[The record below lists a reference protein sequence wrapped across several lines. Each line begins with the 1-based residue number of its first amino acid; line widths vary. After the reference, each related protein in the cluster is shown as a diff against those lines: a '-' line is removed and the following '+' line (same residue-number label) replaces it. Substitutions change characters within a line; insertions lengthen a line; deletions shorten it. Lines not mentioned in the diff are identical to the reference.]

1 MTFFLVISSVIDHF
15 KAQLNQFT
23 ETPYLCHLPM
33 TSFLVVSSVIYH
45 FKAQFRETPYLCHW
59 PYF

>member
-15 KAQLNQFT
+15 NQFT